1 MGKIVRVFLLF
12 ILSVFAF
19 GADFSSWLG
28 EFDTKFHS
36 STKQEQLRIYHD
48 LKGAYVHS
56 ILNDNKDLKIQTLLR
71 LVDGSKKLG
80 LDYKVYESELKNY
93 ENKDIISYAQTKESA
108 KKTQKQTANTNII
121 PKVET
126 PTKKIESKEQ
136 KTENEVQKSSSKESK
151 DEVKRSLRVLKF
163 SSDDDSFVLSL
174 NRDADEKEIKTFEL
188 NTKELYKRIYDINAI
203 LTTPFKK
210 PTQKISDDIRVA
222 QFDKDT
228 VRVVFYSDKKQN
240 INTKFENKSIIFF
253 IKEDA
258 SKKPAADLDVKSQT
272 QKTNDKTTQKSKT
285 QISAAAKNSKK
296 EDDKKSQIETKNTIK
311 NIPRNKTIV
320 LDAGHGGK
328 DAGAVGSRTLYEKN
342 VVLKVALK
350 AGKILK
356 NRGYKVYYTRDK
368 DKFIGLRNRTSFAND
383 KMADLFISIHA
394 NAAPNSKKASEMQ
407 GIETFFLSPTRS
419 ERSMRAA
426 NLENKSD
433 TDEMN
438 YFTKISFL
446 NFLNREKIIAS
457 NKLAI
462 DIQTNLLS
470 SVRTN
475 YNVSDGGVREAP
487 FWVLVGA
494 LMPAVLIETG
504 YITHP
509 KEGKL
514 LANDAY
520 ADKLAEGIAN
530 GIDDYFAKNR

>member
-1 MGKIVRVFLLF
+1 MGKIVRVLLLF
-12 ILSVFAF
+12 ILSAFAF

-28 EFDTKFHS
+28 EFDTKFYS
-36 STKQEQLRIYHD
+36 SAKQEQLRIYHD
-48 LKGAYVHS
+48 LKGVYVHS

-93 ENKDIISYAQTKESA
+93 ENQDIISYAQTKELV
-108 KKTQKQTANTNII
+108 KKPEKQTINKNII

-126 PTKKIESKEQ
+126 SAKKIESKEQ
-136 KTENEVQKSSSKESK
+136 KVENEVQKSSSKENE
-151 DEVKRSLRVLKF
+151 DEVKKPLKVFKF

-174 NRDADEKEIKTFEL
+174 NRDMDEKEIKTFEL

-203 LTTPFKK
+203 LTTQFKK

-240 INTKFENKSIIFF
+240 INTKFENKNIIFF
-253 IKEDA
+253 IKDGV
-258 SKKPAADLDVKSQT
+258 SKKPVANLDSKSQT
-272 QKTNDKTTQKSKT
+272 QKTSDKTAQKNKT
-285 QISAAAKNSKK
+285 QTSVAAKTAKK
-296 EDDKKSQIETKNTIK
+296 EDDKKSQTQNKNTIK

-394 NAAPNSKKASEMQ
+394 NAAPNSKKAPEMQ

>member
-1 MGKIVRVFLLF
+1 M
-12 ILSVFAF
+12 
-19 GADFSSWLG
+19 
-28 EFDTKFHS
+28 
-36 STKQEQLRIYHD
+36 
-48 LKGAYVHS
+48 
-56 ILNDNKDLKIQTLLR
+56 
-71 LVDGSKKLG
+71 
-80 LDYKVYESELKNY
+80 
-93 ENKDIISYAQTKESA
+93 
-108 KKTQKQTANTNII
+108 
-121 PKVET
+121 
-126 PTKKIESKEQ
+126 
-136 KTENEVQKSSSKESK
+136 
-151 DEVKRSLRVLKF
+151 
-163 SSDDDSFVLSL
+163 
-174 NRDADEKEIKTFEL
+174 
-188 NTKELYKRIYDINAI
+188 
-203 LTTPFKK
+203 
-210 PTQKISDDIRVA
+210 
-222 QFDKDT
+222 
-228 VRVVFYSDKKQN
+228 
-240 INTKFENKSIIFF
+240 
-253 IKEDA
+253 
-258 SKKPAADLDVKSQT
+258 
-272 QKTNDKTTQKSKT
+272 
-285 QISAAAKNSKK
+285 
-296 EDDKKSQIETKNTIK
+296 
-311 NIPRNKTIV
+311 
-320 LDAGHGGK
+320 DAGHGGK

-394 NAAPNSKKASEMQ
+394 NAAPNSKKAPEMQ